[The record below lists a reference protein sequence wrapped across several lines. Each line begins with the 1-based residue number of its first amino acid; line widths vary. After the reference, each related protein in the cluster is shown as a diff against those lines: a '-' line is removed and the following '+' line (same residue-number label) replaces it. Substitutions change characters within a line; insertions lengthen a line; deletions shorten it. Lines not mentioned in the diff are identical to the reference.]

1 MSVLFLRVVNLAIA
15 AGWLVLAVLVLRLLL
30 KKAPKWT
37 RLLLWAVVAL
47 RLLCPV
53 SVETVWSLLPSA
65 ETVPLDIE
73 RAAAPAIASGV
84 EAVDRVINPALQ
96 QSFAPDPAASAN
108 PLQIWIPVLSLLWLA
123 GAAALLLYAAL
134 SYLRLRRRVAT
145 AVRLRDN
152 IYQSEQIPAPF
163 VLGLA
168 RPRIY
173 VPFGLSDRD
182 LKYVLA
188 HERAH
193 IARRDH
199 WWKLLGF
206 LLLSVYWFQPLLWLA
221 YVLLGRDLELACD
234 ERVIQSLDREHRAD
248 YTQALVRCSVSR
260 RTVAACPLTFGE
272 VGVKARVKAV
282 LHYKKPTVWVL
293 MVAVLAAIAAA
304 VCFLTGPK
312 TARTFPLT
320 GTNAAD
326 LDPAAIVARTAEIV
340 GLEDGGSLYM
350 GQDQFDQYFDAD
362 FNWDADAAIRF
373 FYNQGQQTLGSQL
386 RLYREDG
393 VSFVTEPTAW
403 EAQPVVYLLYDY
415 LKALQCLPQA
425 EIREMAPAD
434 RYLVTFQ
441 HGGAPEDY
449 DRVLTYTADGP
460 GELDGWYIHLRLEP
474 LHAAEGI
481 YTGTGDEV
489 IHLFYGERY
498 AAVPPEGKSPLEP
511 SLDPEPVPAEPEAEL
526 PYTLRSERSDVAVF
540 DGPGYDYGYA
550 ATITEPGIY
559 TIVAEQRD
567 SEGSRWGQLK
577 SGLGWIDLA
586 AARESPE
593 TQPPVVLSLAD
604 PSQMGTGAYQE
615 YVAEQSDYTTYLLF
629 TAAETLR
636 EVSLSQVIFDGSG
649 ETLSPLCTVEELTP
663 DRPFMAGVVFYGDL
677 TTYVLSFTDE
687 AGVRQQYAARLSGRN
702 GAPVLSLYP

>member
-173 VPFGLSDRD
+173 VPFCLSDQD
-182 LKYVLA
+182 LEHVLA

-206 LLLSVYWFQPLLWLA
+206 VLLSVYWFQPLLWLA

-498 AAVPPEGKSPLEP
+498 AAVPPEEESVSRWIG
-511 SLDPEPVPAEPEAEL
+511 SLFGAADPEDASAVAAEFGETKISREVVTYYREIFTKTRGAELTEREVVDEIVGNLILAQEAERL
-526 PYTLRSERSDVAVF
+526 
-540 DGPGYDYGYA
+540 
-550 ATITEPGIY
+550 
-559 TIVAEQRD
+559 
-567 SEGSRWGQLK
+567 
-577 SGLGWIDLA
+577 GLGA
-586 AARESPE
+586 
-593 TQPPVVLSLAD
+593 
-604 PSQMGTGAYQE
+604 
-615 YVAEQSDYTTYLLF
+615 
-629 TAAETLR
+629 
-636 EVSLSQVIFDGSG
+636 
-649 ETLSPLCTVEELTP
+649 
-663 DRPFMAGVVFYGDL
+663 
-677 TTYVLSFTDE
+677 TDE
-687 AGVRQQYAARLSGRN
+687 EVAAQLEATRQWYEENETVRMRIDDFCEGAGISVEDYYGLLAVQLPNTIARAKLTEALDESQLDALLRDGLAQVTYYLN
-702 GAPVLSLYP
+702 

>member
-145 AVRLRDN
+145 AVQLRDN

-173 VPFGLSDRD
+173 VPYGLSDQD

-260 RTVAACPLTFGE
+260 RTVSACPLAFGE

-282 LHYKKPTVWVL
+282 LHYKKPTV
-293 MVAVLAAIAAA
+293 
-304 VCFLTGPK
+304 
-312 TARTFPLT
+312 
-320 GTNAAD
+320 
-326 LDPAAIVARTAEIV
+326 
-340 GLEDGGSLYM
+340 
-350 GQDQFDQYFDAD
+350 
-362 FNWDADAAIRF
+362 
-373 FYNQGQQTLGSQL
+373 
-386 RLYREDG
+386 
-393 VSFVTEPTAW
+393 
-403 EAQPVVYLLYDY
+403 
-415 LKALQCLPQA
+415 
-425 EIREMAPAD
+425 
-434 RYLVTFQ
+434 
-441 HGGAPEDY
+441 
-449 DRVLTYTADGP
+449 
-460 GELDGWYIHLRLEP
+460 
-474 LHAAEGI
+474 
-481 YTGTGDEV
+481 
-489 IHLFYGERY
+489 
-498 AAVPPEGKSPLEP
+498 
-511 SLDPEPVPAEPEAEL
+511 
-526 PYTLRSERSDVAVF
+526 
-540 DGPGYDYGYA
+540 
-550 ATITEPGIY
+550 
-559 TIVAEQRD
+559 
-567 SEGSRWGQLK
+567 
-577 SGLGWIDLA
+577 
-586 AARESPE
+586 
-593 TQPPVVLSLAD
+593 
-604 PSQMGTGAYQE
+604 
-615 YVAEQSDYTTYLLF
+615 
-629 TAAETLR
+629 
-636 EVSLSQVIFDGSG
+636 
-649 ETLSPLCTVEELTP
+649 
-663 DRPFMAGVVFYGDL
+663 
-677 TTYVLSFTDE
+677 
-687 AGVRQQYAARLSGRN
+687 
-702 GAPVLSLYP
+702 